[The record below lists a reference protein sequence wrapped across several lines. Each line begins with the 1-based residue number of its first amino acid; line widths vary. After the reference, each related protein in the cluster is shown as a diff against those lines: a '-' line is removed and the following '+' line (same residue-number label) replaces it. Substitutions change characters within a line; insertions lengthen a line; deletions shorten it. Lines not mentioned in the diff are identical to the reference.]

1 MGAKEDINSV
11 VRKKEHVC
19 PSHCSC
25 QSALHAAGQL
35 CLMTNASSITVQI
48 VDTFS
53 CGAAKAAV
61 NSQGLTSALVAVLRV
76 HRNGATCS

>member
-1 MGAKEDINSV
+1 MEPKEDINSV
-11 VRKKEHVC
+11 VRKKVTVC

-25 QSALHAAGQL
+25 QSAVHAAGQL
-35 CLMTNASSITVQI
+35 CLMMNASSITVQI

-61 NSQGLTSALVAVLRV
+61 NSQDLISASVAVLRV